1 MDISTSNN
9 TDVSSIQV
17 DALQKSIDIN
27 QREALKIIESAIEE
41 SKQITAQK
49 TGIGKHLNISG

>member
-9 TDVSSIQV
+9 TDMSTIHV
-17 DALQKSIDIN
+17 DALQKSLEIN
-27 QREALKIIESAIEE
+27 QREALKIIESAVEE

-49 TGIGKHLNISG
+49 TGIGSYLNISG

>member
-9 TDVSSIQV
+9 TDVSAIQV
-17 DALQKSIDIN
+17 DVLQKSLEIN
-27 QREALKIIESAIEE
+27 QREALKIIENAVEE
-41 SKQITAQK
+41 SKQVTAQK

>member
-17 DALQKSIDIN
+17 DVLQKSLEIN
-27 QREALKIIESAIEE
+27 QREALKIIESALEE
-41 SKQITAQK
+41 SKQVSANK
-49 TGIGKHLNISG
+49 TGIGRHLNISG